1 MEKELLEEFWALGL
15 EELKT
20 VMQLYELKGDFI
32 NLDCR
37 LPNGQTAKLLDDE
50 KRYYGAEVCK
60 RGSER
65 CYGLAADE
73 GRLWCMN
80 TATAARTRSWLSGS
94 AAADRKIG
102 RTAEKSVLRSAP
114 WPFLPF
120 GPAPGA
126 RIIMGDDD

>member
-20 VMQLYELKGDFI
+20 VTQLYELKGDFI

-65 CYGLAADE
+65 CYGFAADE
-73 GRLWCMN
+73 GQLVVYEYGN
-80 TATAARTRSWLSGS
+80 GG
-94 AAADRKIG
+94 ADRKIG
-102 RTAEKSVLRSAP
+102 ADCRKERSAVCP
-114 WPFLPF
+114 LAFF
-120 GPAPGA
+120 AICPAPGA

>member
-32 NLDCR
+32 NLACPMGR
-37 LPNGQTAKLLDDE
+37 RRSCWTMKSATMGLRSVSVAASAAMGL
-50 KRYYGAEVCK
+50 RRM
-60 RGSER
+60 RGS
-65 CYGLAADE
+65 
-73 GRLWCMN
+73 LWCMN

-102 RTAEKSVLRSAP
+102 ADCRKERSAVCP
-114 WPFLPF
+114 LAFF
-120 GPAPGA
+120 AICPAPGA

>member
-15 EELKT
+15 EGLKT
-20 VMQLYELKGDFI
+20 VTQLYELKGDFI

-60 RGSER
+60 PWQRAAMGLRRMRGS
-65 CYGLAADE
+65 
-73 GRLWCMN
+73 LWCMN

-102 RTAEKSVLRSAP
+102 ADCRKERSAVCP
-114 WPFLPF
+114 LAFF
-120 GPAPGA
+120 AICPAPGA